1 MPPPNPPYIC
11 LGCRALTRRT
21 FSSSAR
27 RRSQLVRPPTAPK
40 PTPDVKHIRK
50 NPELYAQ
57 NCRDRNYAAHAQH
70 PSTIQQLYD
79 EIGEIDVNLRA
90 PRSQIK
96 KLEKAIAEIAAAQAK
111 NPDDAT
117 TPTEPSISQLRAEA
131 TQLRNES
138 QAQLTRQQTC
148 DEEMQRLALSL
159 PNLSSADTPIG
170 DAPTLISYLNFDP
183 ASPLPAWASNPDPT
197 RSHVHIGTTLG
208 LLDFT
213 SSATTTGW
221 GWYFLTNEGALLE
234 QALIQYALTVARRH
248 GWKPVSPPSIVYSHI
263 ADACGFQP
271 RDQHNEQQIFT
282 LEQADKDKD
291 NGAKPQRAL
300 AGTAEI
306 PLAAMHAG
314 RTFDSADLPLKLVGP
329 SRCYRAEAGSR
340 GVDTKGLYRVHEFT
354 KVEMFAWADAIVAD
368 GSSSSDDLFTELL
381 AIQTEILHSL
391 GLPARVLEMPTFDL
405 GASASR
411 KRDIEV
417 LFPSR
422 LRSAAPA
429 EGTVDGTDATASLES
444 AWGEVTSASIC
455 TDYQSRRLATRV
467 RDGKAQKNKAPTR
480 FAHTVNGT
488 AMAVPRVLAAI
499 LEHGWDPKREVV
511 VVPEVLRGWMGGI
524 EVIGKQK

>member
-11 LGCRALTRRT
+11 LGCGSLTRRT

-57 NCRDRNYAAHAQH
+57 NCRDRNYPAHAQH

-79 EIGEIDVNLRA
+79 EIGEIDVNLRN

-96 KLEKAIAEIAAAQAK
+96 KLEKAIAELAAAQAK
-111 NPDDAT
+111 HPDDAT
-117 TPTEPSISQLRAEA
+117 PTAEPSISQLRAEA
-131 TQLRNES
+131 TRLRSES

-159 PNLSSADTPIG
+159 PNLSSADTPVG

-183 ASPLPAWASNPDPT
+183 ASPLPDWASKPDPT

-248 GWKPVSPPSIVYSHI
+248 GWKPVAPPSIVYSHI

-282 LEQADKDKD
+282 LEQADKD
-291 NGAKPQRAL
+291 GARPQRAL

-354 KVEMFAWADAIVAD
+354 KVEMFAWADSL
-368 GSSSSDDLFTELL
+368 GSATSSDDLFAELL
-381 AIQTEILHSL
+381 TIQIEILQAL

-422 LRSAAPA
+422 LRSVP
-429 EGTVDGTDATASLES
+429 ATAPTANAVADAAAQLES

-467 RDGKAQKNKAPTR
+467 RDGKAQKPKGPTR

-499 LEHGWDPKREVV
+499 LEHGWDPAREVV
-511 VVPEVLRGWMGGI
+511 VVPAVLRGWMGGI